1 MACCCEHDNEPHVSE
16 DSAVLGCDVGLDCLT
31 VKLKTDVAT
40 LRTAYNRTPTDSF
53 LSQKARV
60 LDQLNCCHTPASTLS
75 PAQVDNHRYSTF
87 LSAFVHNKSWG
98 ISALKLLLSSN
109 ESEWSV
115 MLWKQ
120 KQHLKV
126 LVRDTLER
134 KLKHKR
140 DTYTLPGIFYAF

>member
-1 MACCCEHDNEPHVSE
+1 MPANSRWD
-16 DSAVLGCDVGLDCLT
+16 LIRR
-31 VKLKTDVAT
+31 
-40 LRTAYNRTPTDSF
+40 LR
-53 LSQKARV
+53 V
-60 LDQLNCCHTPASTLS
+60 NCCHTPASTLS

-98 ISALKLLLSSN
+98 ISTLKLLLSSN

-140 DTYTLPGIFYAF
+140 DNYYTLPGIFYAF